1 MNSDL
6 KASLEGRFGGAGVR
20 RFDNTLSDAQ
30 ATTVVPVKPADFD
43 FDRYEAYCNGLNA
56 GCEAFWESDSGVVV
70 YRRMRVAECFSYG
83 CRDRELS
90 LALQLGA
97 LEKSMLFKADVPN
110 FLEPWYGIGTIA
122 SAFGGDYHW
131 VEGNA
136 PAMKPRFTSIDEIL
150 ACDYKE
156 VAETSIGKHTLEMIE
171 YFMEQTK
178 GRVPVSFTDM
188 QSPLNIVASLLP
200 LDSFFMDL
208 MMAPEKVQALFDLL
222 SDLTIR
228 FDEKQKALIGD
239 ALALPGHGFASS
251 TKWSGLGMSDDN
263 AIMIAPEQYTEM
275 AAPYVEKIC
284 TPLGGPVFH
293 SCGDWSGW
301 IDAVLATKGI
311 RMADGAFSP
320 QTDPG
325 ATDNLEAF
333 RRFANTGVSLNTRIV
348 GDVQT
353 IREQLSRLWT
363 KGMKMVVVTYC
374 ATPAEQ
380 EEAYRL
386 VHEMCG

>member
-1 MNSDL
+1 MA
-6 KASLEGRFGGAGVR
+6 KQ
-20 RFDNTLSDAQ
+20 FDNTLSDAQ
-30 ATTVVPVKPADFD
+30 ATAVVPVKPGDFD
-43 FDRYEAYCNGLNA
+43 FDRYEAYVNELNA
-56 GCEAFWESDSGVVV
+56 GCEAFWNSNSGVVV

-83 CRDRELS
+83 CRDMKLS

-122 SAFGGDYHW
+122 SAFGSDYHW
-131 VEGNA
+131 AEGNA
-136 PAMKPRFTSIDEIL
+136 PAMKPRFSSVDEIL

-156 VAETSIGKHTLEMIE
+156 VAETAIGRQTLNMIE
-171 YFMEQTK
+171 YFMDQTK

-188 QSPLNIVASLLP
+188 QSPLNIVAGLLP

-208 MMAPEKVQALFDLL
+208 MLEPEKVTTLFNLL
-222 SDLTIR
+222 SDLSIR
-228 FDEKQKALIGD
+228 FNEKQKALIGD

-275 AAPYVEKIC
+275 AAPFVEKIC
-284 TPLGGPVFH
+284 APLGGPVFH

-301 IDAVLATKGI
+301 IDAVLATKGLK
-311 RMADGAFSP
+311 MADGAFSP

-333 RRFANTGVSLNTRIV
+333 HRFANTGVALNARIV

-363 KGMKMVVVTYC
+363 KGMKLVVVTYC

-380 EEAYRL
+380 EEAYKM
-386 VHEMCG
+386 VHEVCK